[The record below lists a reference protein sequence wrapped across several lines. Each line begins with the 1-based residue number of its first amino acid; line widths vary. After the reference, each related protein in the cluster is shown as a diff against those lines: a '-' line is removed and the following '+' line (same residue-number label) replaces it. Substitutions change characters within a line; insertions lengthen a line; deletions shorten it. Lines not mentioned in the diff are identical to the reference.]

1 MDDLLNTPWTGVLPG
16 RTRTHGPGADAAHA
30 FPIAHTSN
38 NHVHGFAGAASI
50 DIVVGALDSE
60 VCETMQHLLQCVA
73 RLHGCVHPGRRGCAR
88 PTSGRMTSHG
98 SSRRWAHVAQVS
110 YGATSP
116 TLSDTS
122 KFPTF
127 VRTVPS
133 DVRIV
138 EGFAD
143 LVAARG
149 VRGAAKL
156 QRALSQTCGRLTV
169 CAHENPARAKD

>member
-1 MDDLLNTPWTGVLPG
+1 M
-16 RTRTHGPGADAAHA
+16 
-30 FPIAHTSN
+30 
-38 NHVHGFAGAASI
+38 
-50 DIVVGALDSE
+50 
-60 VCETMQHLLQCVA
+60 
-73 RLHGCVHPGRRGCAR
+73 
-88 PTSGRMTSHG
+88 
-98 SSRRWAHVAQVS
+98 AQVS

-143 LVAARG
+143 LVAAGSEGQQNCSVPFHRHVAVPRCARTKTQPG
-149 VRGAAKL
+149 QRTDHVGPIKTVRG
-156 QRALSQTCGRLTV
+156 
-169 CAHENPARAKD
+169 PF